1 MPWALLLALLI
12 GLPAL
17 LLAAAALFL
26 PGRPPRIARALWA
39 AALLLLAGG
48 WLSSQVATGA
58 SANVLVTAFTGP
70 AVSAAAFAI
79 LGAALIG
86 AAGLLDSADRAAA
99 ATAGRKILLRTTAV
113 TAMVLLLAGPLAG
126 LTVWAA
132 QNVAD
137 AVRRRARHGTA
148 GRSPGAD
155 RD

>member
-1 MPWALLLALLI
+1 M
-12 GLPAL
+12 
-17 LLAAAALFL
+17 AALFL

-48 WLSSQVATGA
+48 WLSGQVATGVGA
-58 SANVLVTAFTGP
+58 GALVTPFTGP

-99 ATAGRKILLRTTAV
+99 ATAGRKVLVRTTAV

-126 LTVWAA
+126 LTAWAA
-132 QNVAD
+132 QNVLPPSATAPVTEPAGAGLPAAD
-137 AVRRRARHGTA
+137 SQGTDSHGAGSRH
-148 GRSPGAD
+148 
-155 RD
+155 